1 MIFQEDV
8 GGYVTVK
15 CEKCDTNHKKHKT
28 RCKQYGDEYHFNPP
42 LTCTC
47 GNTQRVVSK
56 KDNVSLSSL
65 RTDDNNLIK
74 CPSCGS
80 PQISAGNKGFG
91 LGKAAAGGILLGPV
105 GLLGGIF
112 GSKKV
117 IVTCLNC
124 GKQWK
129 AGSV

>member
-1 MIFQEDV
+1 MGLTPEQ
-8 GGYVTVK
+8 K
-15 CEKCDTNHKKHKT
+15 AAWEKEKYEYAAKHG
-28 RCKQYGDEYHFNPP
+28 RRQVENMS
-42 LTCTC
+42 
-47 GNTQRVVSK
+47 NEV
-56 KDNVSLSSL
+56 
-65 RTDDNNLIK
+65 K

-80 PQISAGNKGFG
+80 TQISAGNKGFG

-105 GLLGGIF
+105 GLLGGLV

-117 IVTCLNC
+117 MVTCLNC